1 MMKFVFLSLLTISFI
16 ATFASGFFFT
26 KIKKAIDEKSEEINT
41 LTNDNQVL
49 ERTILFEKEKFSDIQ
64 ISLSETE
71 AILVATKK
79 NSARIESSL
88 SSLKEHS
95 TDLSKK
101 LKLSESINQDFKDQ
115 FVQLKKTISDINSQ
129 KDLSQ
134 EKIADFW
141 QDINRLRIENQSYQ
155 TKIQKLETNVV
166 AFREPDPKDLDD
178 YFSVR
183 FLEINPSTGLVAI
196 DLRKSSK
203 VKNGTKIIL
212 KKMGFTIGSL
222 KIIEIGENYAVGNV
236 EPGINRFSSYNTGDN
251 AEVILPTKKNRI

>member
-1 MMKFVFLSLLTISFI
+1 MMKFIFLSLLTISFI
-16 ATFASGFFFT
+16 GTGASGFFFT
-26 KIKKAIDEKSEEINT
+26 KIKKAIDEKSEIINT

-49 ERTILFEKEKFSDIQ
+49 ERAIIFEKKKFSDVQ

-71 AILVATKK
+71 AILVATKR
-79 NSARIESSL
+79 NSARIASSL
-88 SSLKEHS
+88 SSLKERS

-101 LKLSESINQDFKDQ
+101 LKVSESINKDFKKQ
-115 FVQLKKTISDINSQ
+115 FVQLKNSIFDLNSQ
-129 KDLSQ
+129 EDASQ
-134 EKIADFW
+134 KKIGELG
-141 QDINRLRIENQSYQ
+141 QDIKRLRVENQSYQ
-155 TKIQKLETNVV
+155 TKIQKLETNIVV
-166 AFREPDPKDLDD
+166 STEPEPKDLNND
-178 YFSVR
+178 FSVR

-212 KKMGFTIGSL
+212 KKMGFTIGRL

-251 AEVILPTKKNRI
+251 AEVILPTEKNQI